1 MALAELINC
10 HKVYAPGGMPVRA
23 LRGASIAIESG
34 EGVAI
39 LGASGSGKSTMMHLL
54 GCLDRPTSGTYRL
67 AGHDV
72 SQLND
77 EALSFIRNRHIGFV
91 FQAFNLIPTL
101 SVASNAEVPLFY
113 SGMSRRDRR
122 ERSQHWIEAVGLGR
136 RAHHR
141 PNQLSGGER
150 QRAAVARALV
160 NDPLL
165 ILADE
170 PTGNLDS
177 KTGEEI
183 MRLFL
188 DLHAAGRT
196 IVIVTHDETLAQQ
209 WPRQVRMKD
218 GQIVDERR
226 TRTVQEK

>member
-1 MALAELINC
+1 MPLAELINC
-10 HKVYAPGGMPVRA
+10 HKVYAPGGTPVRA
-23 LRGASIAIESG
+23 LRVASFAIKPG

-39 LGASGSGKSTMMHLL
+39 LGASGSGKSTLMHLL

-72 SQLND
+72 SQLDD

-101 SVASNAEVPLFY
+101 SVAGNTEVPLFY
-113 SGMSRRDRR
+113 SDVSRRDRR

-177 KTGEEI
+177 ATGAEI

-196 IVIVTHDETLAQQ
+196 IVIVTHDEALARQ
-209 WPRQVRMKD
+209 WPRQVHMKD
-218 GQIVDERR
+218 GQIIDERR
-226 TRTVQEK
+226 TRSVREE